1 MDKDFFEEIFNLSV
15 QRIRKAEK
23 KSPGNQQKQT
33 KKRIR
38 CQANNRLTVRTWRRS
53 ERAGAITGGP
63 ESQQP
68 TGLKAKL

>member
-1 MDKDFFEEIFNLSV
+1 MDKDFFEEIFNFSV
-15 QRIRKAEK
+15 QRIRNAAK
-23 KSPGNQQKQT
+23 KSPGNQQKQ

-53 ERAGAITGGP
+53 ERAGTIAASP

>member
-1 MDKDFFEEIFNLSV
+1 MDKDFFEEIFNFSV
-15 QRIRKAEK
+15 QKNQESSKEITG
-23 KSPGNQQKQT
+23 KSAKT

-53 ERAGAITGGP
+53 ERAGAIAASP

>member
-1 MDKDFFEEIFNLSV
+1 MDKDFFEEIFNFSV
-15 QRIRKAEK
+15 QRIRKAAK
-23 KSPGNQQKQT
+23 KSPGNQQKQ

-38 CQANNRLTVRTWRRS
+38 SQANNRLTVRTWRRS
-53 ERAGAITGGP
+53 ERAGAIAASP

>member
-1 MDKDFFEEIFNLSV
+1 MDKDFFEEIFNFSV
-15 QRIRKAEK
+15 QRIRKAAK
-23 KSPGNQQKQT
+23 KSPGNQQKQ

-53 ERAGAITGGP
+53 ERAGAIAASS